1 MYAIVENN
9 EVKQIITNPKSL
21 VIGDVRYPAKIF
33 QLWSQD
39 ELNAIGIYEV
49 ITDSTNKKDEEYFI
63 NTNEEYN
70 YADNQVTRSWR
81 TATPKLLEDRN
92 EVWSQEQIDNGNAP
106 DGTSA
111 GDPQLDSDGNQIVT
125 KGLKSQKK
133 QIIKSQA
140 SGLLSPTDWYVV
152 KATEVADYSVPSNI
166 TTFRADVRAKSNEM
180 ETQIDA
186 CTTVD
191 EIKALYEYTQ
201 QEDGTQ
207 TRPLA
212 EFPKEVV

>member
-9 EVKQIITNPKSL
+9 QITQYVNFPKSV

-33 QLWSQD
+33 ELWSKA
-39 ELNAIGIYEV
+39 EKESIGIHEIVVDQTNYKDPEYY
-49 ITDSTNKKDEEYFI
+49 INTDSSYTFAN
-63 NTNEEYN
+63 
-70 YADNQVTRSWR
+70 NQVTESWG
-81 TATPKLLEDRN
+81 TATPKRLED
-92 EVWSQEQIDNGNAP
+92 ENAV
-106 DGTSA
+106 DEND
-111 GDPQLDSDGNQIVT
+111 DPILDSDGVQIINY
-125 KGLKSQKK
+125 GLKTEKK
-133 QIIKSQA
+133 KIVKAQA
-140 SGLLSPTDWYVV
+140 SGLLAPTDWYVV

-191 EIKALYEYTQ
+191 ELKALYEYTR
-201 QEDGTQ
+201 QEDGTI

-212 EFPKEVV
+212 EFPEEI

>member
-21 VIGDVRYPAKIF
+21 VIEDVRYPAKIF
-33 QLWSQD
+33 QLWSKS
-39 ELNAIGIYEV
+39 ELNNIGIYEV
-49 ITDSTNKKDEEYFI
+49 VTDSTNFKDQAYYI

-70 YADNQVTRSWR
+70 FEDNQVTRLWG

-92 EVWSQEQIDNGNAP
+92 ETNE
-106 DGTSA
+106 DGS
-111 GDPQLDSDGNQIVT
+111 PMLDENGNQIVT

-133 QIIKSQA
+133 NIIKQQA
-140 SGLLSPTDWYVV
+140 SGLLEKTDWHNH
-152 KATEVADYSVPSNI
+152 KALDDETYTIPNDIKTY
-166 TTFRADVRAKSNEM
+166 RANVRSKSNEM

-186 CTTVD
+186 CTNVD
-191 EIKALYEYTQ
+191 ELKALYEYTT

-212 EFPKEVV
+212 EFPKEI

>member
-9 EVKQIITNPKSL
+9 EVKKIITNPKSI

-33 QLWSQD
+33 QLWSAS

-49 ITDSTNKKDEEYFI
+49 ITDSSNFKDEAYYN

-70 YADNQVTRSWR
+70 FVDNQATRSWG
-81 TATPKLLEDRN
+81 TATPKRLNDENAVDEDGEN
-92 EVWSQEQIDNGNAP
+92 I
-106 DGTSA
+106 
-111 GDPQLDSDGNQIVT
+111 LDEDGNQVINY
-125 KGLKSQKK
+125 GLKTEKK
-133 QIIKSQA
+133 RIVKQQA
-140 SGLLSPTDWYVV
+140 SGLLEKTDWDNH
-152 KATEVADYSVPSNI
+152 KALDDDTYTTPDNI
-166 TTFRADVRAKSNEM
+166 KTYRANVRAKSNEM

-186 CTTVD
+186 CTNVD
-191 EIKALYEYTQ
+191 ELKALYEYTR

-212 EFPKEVV
+212 EFPKEI